1 MSHKFVSDENG
12 VEKIGSMKCRLKGR
26 LKCRLKSQ
34 VEMQVKSHVEM
45 QVERQVKRQVINAG
59 GNQF

>member
-12 VEKIGSMKCRLKGR
+12 VEKIGSMKCRLK
-26 LKCRLKSQ
+26 
-34 VEMQVKSHVEM
+34 SHVEM
-45 QVERQVKRQVINAG
+45 QVESQVEMQVKRQVINAG